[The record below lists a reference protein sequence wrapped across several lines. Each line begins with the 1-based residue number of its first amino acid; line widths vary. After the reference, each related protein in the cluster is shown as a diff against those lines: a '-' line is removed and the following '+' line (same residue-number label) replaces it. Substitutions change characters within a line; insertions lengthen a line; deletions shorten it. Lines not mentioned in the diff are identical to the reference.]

1 MAMRLLTFPS
11 FPSLKNF
18 GTRMSLAA
26 LITPEAMRMTP
37 IAAAAVECLQAAGF
51 DVRYPHDPLLARGQA
66 SFSEMEAEL
75 EGIDAVIA
83 SSEPY
88 TPELLERLPRLR
100 VIARCGV
107 GYDRVNVPAATRLG
121 KAVTITPGANHEAV
135 AELALALLFGV
146 TKRIVVND
154 RLIRQGA
161 WPREPLIPLR
171 GRTLGILGLGRI
183 GRSLATR
190 AQALRMQV
198 IAHEERPDTDFV
210 QRQGIELVSFDEL
223 LQRSD
228 YLSIHCPLTPA
239 TEGLFNTSVFARMK
253 PGSVLINTAR
263 GKLVVET
270 DLIAALESG
279 HLSGAGLDVF
289 EEEPPARSNRLLQLD
304 QVVAAPH
311 IAGADQL
318 SMEAMGVEAA
328 DCIVRLQ
335 RNEWPEGAVVNAE
348 LKSTWRW

>member
-1 MAMRLLTFPS
+1 
-11 FPSLKNF
+11 
-18 GTRMSLAA
+18 MSLAV

-37 IAAAAVECLQAAGF
+37 ITKVAVERLEAAGF
-51 DVRYPHDPLLARGQA
+51 EVRYPKNPLLARGQA
-66 SFSEMEAEL
+66 TVEEMQQEFQ
-75 EGIDAVIA
+75 GIDAVIA

-135 AELALALLFGV
+135 AELALALLFAV

-161 WPREPLIPLR
+161 WPREPLMPLR
-171 GRTLGILGLGRI
+171 GKTLGILGLGRI
-183 GRSLATR
+183 GKSLATR
-190 AQALRMQV
+190 AQALRMTV
-198 IAHEERPDTDFV
+198 IAHEERPDTRFTET
-210 QRQGIELVSFDEL
+210 QGIELVPFNEL
-223 LQRSD
+223 LARSD
-228 YLSIHCPLTPA
+228 YLSIHCPLTP
-239 TEGLFNTSVFARMK
+239 TTQGLFNASVLARMK

-263 GKLVVET
+263 GKLVVES

-279 HLSGAGLDVF
+279 HLAGAGLDVF
-289 EEEPPARSNRLLQLD
+289 EQEPPSRGHRLLQLD

-311 IAGADQL
+311 IAGADHL

-328 DCIVRLQ
+328 DCIIRLQ
-335 RNEWPEGAVVNAE
+335 QNEWPEGAVVNVE
-348 LKSTWRW
+348 LKETWRW